1 MFNSGKLTVTV
12 SSGSGAPLPGRQL
25 SLVNVTGG
33 AACISGVPG
42 TPQQAKRRREIS
54 SVTHPTVPT
63 SVAPVSVT
71 LKVQTPFSA
80 LPLKADRDESG
91 LNDPANGAVPAPM
104 AIVAESSKTVG
115 TPEQSF
121 APVPKF
127 CPAPPRLLASATEV
141 PSGPISLITR
151 SASKVWFKRSLTLM
165 SATVPTSVMLIGM
178 STELTSGIGTAILP
192 VA

>member
-1 MFNSGKLTVTV
+1 MFRSGKLTVTV

-25 SLVNVTGG
+25 SFVIVTGG

-42 TPQQAKRRREIS
+42 TPQQANRRRAIS

-63 SVAPVSVT
+63 SRAPVSDT
-71 LKVQTPFSA
+71 LNVQTPFTA
-80 LPLKADRDESG
+80 LPLKADRGESG

-104 AIVAESSKTVG
+104 AVAAESSKTVG

-127 CPAPPRLLASATEV
+127 WPAPPRLPASVTDV
-141 PSGPISLITR
+141 PSGPISVSTR
-151 SASKVWFKRSLTLM
+151 SASKVWFKRTLALT
-165 SATVPTSVMLIGM
+165 SATAPISDTVMGM
-178 STELTSGIGTAILP
+178 
-192 VA
+192 

>member
-1 MFNSGKLTVTV
+1 MFDSGKLNVTV

-25 SLVNVTGG
+25 SFVIMAGG

-42 TPQQAKRRREIS
+42 TPQQANRRRAIS
-54 SVTHPTVPT
+54 SVTQPTVPT
-63 SVAPVSVT
+63 SGTPTSDILNT
-71 LKVQTPFSA
+71 QTPFDG
-80 LPLKADRDESG
+80 LPLNAARGDSG
-91 LNDPANGAVPAPM
+91 LNDPANGAVPEPTA
-104 AIVAESSKTVG
+104 VGAESSKTVG

-121 APVPKF
+121 APVPKLS
-127 CPAPPRLLASATEV
+127 PPPPRLFDSATEV

-151 SASKVWFKRSLTLM
+151 SASKVWFKRILTLT
-165 SATVPTSVMLIGM
+165 SATVPTSVTLIGT

>member
-54 SVTHPTVPT
+54 SVTQPTVPT
-63 SVAPVSVT
+63 SGTPTSDILNT
-71 LKVQTPFSA
+71 HTPFNG
-80 LPLKADRDESG
+80 LPLKAARGVSG
-91 LNDPANGAVPAPM
+91 LNDPANGAAPAPM
-104 AIVAESSKTVG
+104 AVGAESSKTVG

-121 APVPKF
+121 APVPKLS
-127 CPAPPRLLASATEV
+127 PLPPRLLASATEV

-151 SASKVWFKRSLTLM
+151 SASKVWFKRSLTLT
-165 SATVPTSVMLIGM
+165 SATVPTSVTLMGM